1 MQKLSHWQTI
11 KLPRTC
17 VQRRHAMTDDAMVYW
32 SMLATG
38 SQFESKNVLQS
49 ANKILLLHPD
59 VFIYT
64 VVHLFAKLHVKQVM
78 VVKWQNQNLTCAST
92 RGRF

>member
-1 MQKLSHWQTI
+1 
-11 KLPRTC
+11 
-17 VQRRHAMTDDAMVYW
+17 MTDDAMVYW

-64 VVHLFAKLHVKQVM
+64 VVCCRVIRYQPMHTK
-78 VVKWQNQNLTCAST
+78 NQLIYGQG
-92 RGRF
+92 GRFSPLNAIFNRHSTALRAVTLFMY